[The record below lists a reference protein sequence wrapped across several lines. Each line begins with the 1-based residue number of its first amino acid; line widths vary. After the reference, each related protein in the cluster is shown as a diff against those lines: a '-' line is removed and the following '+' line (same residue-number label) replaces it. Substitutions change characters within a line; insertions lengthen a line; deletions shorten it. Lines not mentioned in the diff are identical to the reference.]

1 MRPFAFARASEPL
14 REARQ
19 RFPAMAKPKPTPK
32 PKGSK
37 AAKAARPFLVAFAL
51 TVGLALLAMATWV
64 VYGLDGYTP
73 RVSLSGWPAM
83 AVLLLVALAA
93 FAYWRGGK
101 AAMWGVLIAV
111 SAVGLALAILNDA
124 IPYPF

>member
-1 MRPFAFARASEPL
+1 
-14 REARQ
+14 
-19 RFPAMAKPKPTPK
+19 MAKPKPTPK

-37 AAKAARPFLVAFAL
+37 AAKAARPFVAAFAI

-73 RVSLSGWPAM
+73 RVSLTGWPAV

-101 AAMWGVLIAV
+101 AAMWGVLIALGV
-111 SAVGLALAILNDA
+111 VGLTLAWLQNGL
-124 IPYPF
+124 YLPF